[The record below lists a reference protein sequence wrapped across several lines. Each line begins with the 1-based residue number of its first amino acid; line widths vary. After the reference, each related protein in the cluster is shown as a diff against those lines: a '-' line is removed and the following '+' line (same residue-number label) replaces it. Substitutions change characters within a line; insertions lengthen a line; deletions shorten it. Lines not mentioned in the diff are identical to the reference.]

1 MENLYPHSPLKSRI
15 LDLRERGNGGLLFHF
30 ILSKIVKMAW
40 RKYFNYNFE
49 SQAKFDL
56 SHMGKNELG
65 TCHEQAGNR
74 NEPVKHARIF

>member
-1 MENLYPHSPLKSRI
+1 M
-15 LDLRERGNGGLLFHF
+15 LFHF

-56 SHMGKNELG
+56 SHMGNNELKINGKLRTKICCDLG